1 MTTLHRH
8 TSTPVTVDGRRH
20 YETPLGK
27 LPSVTAVLRAT
38 KDVSGLMAWRR
49 RVGAEHADA
58 VTKAATDR
66 GTGLHSDA
74 EALLVSG
81 TVPAEPSPYFTSLLP
96 FFKRITSTA
105 LVEGTVW
112 HPHGYA
118 GAVDLVAEV
127 DGELAIVDW
136 KTSSRPKRWEWI
148 EDYRLQVAAYCAAVN
163 RVYSLK
169 IKRGFVVV
177 ALKDR
182 EAQVFEE
189 SGSELFKSWQGFQER
204 LGRYKAGAGRG

>member
-1 MTTLHRH
+1 MKLHRH
-8 TSTPVTVDGRRH
+8 TSTRVTIDGRRH

-49 RVGAEHADA
+49 KVGAEHADA

-66 GTGLHSDA
+66 GTALHGDV
-74 EALLVSG
+74 EVLLTEG
-81 TVPAEPSPYFTSLLP
+81 RMPDEPTP
-96 FFKRITSTA
+96 FFSSLVPFLNRITSAA

-112 HPHGYA
+112 HPLGYA

-127 DGELAIVDW
+127 DGELTIVDW
-136 KTSSRPKRWEWI
+136 KTSSRPKRHEWI
-148 EDYRLQVAAYCAAVN
+148 EDYRLQVAAYTAAVN
-163 RVYSLK
+163 RVYDLR
-169 IKRGFVVV
+169 IKKGFVVV
-177 ALKDR
+177 ALEDR

-204 LGRYKAGAGRG
+204 LGRYKAGQR